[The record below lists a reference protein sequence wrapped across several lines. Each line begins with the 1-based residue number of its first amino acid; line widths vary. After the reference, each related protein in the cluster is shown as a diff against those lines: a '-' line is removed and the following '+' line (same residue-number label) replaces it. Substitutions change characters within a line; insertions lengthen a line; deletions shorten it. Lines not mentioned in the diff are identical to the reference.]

1 MRWPTAPAAASPST
15 LRRSVNDLGNIV
27 AFEHVNTAIPDQQR
41 ATAFYI
47 TGLGLT
53 RDPYMMTGLDN
64 MWANIGRSQF
74 HLPTG
79 QPQIVRGVIGLV
91 VPELDALVQRLK
103 RVEGTLAGTQF
114 AFDIRDDYVDTI
126 SPWGNRI
133 RCHAPDTRFGE
144 TTLGLAYVELAVPR
158 GTSAGIGRFYRQVLG
173 AVVDAANDAAHVCV
187 GAQQQ
192 LVFREQDASLPEYD
206 GNHIQVYLAD
216 LAGPYAAFAKLGV
229 ALRDV
234 DTQQYRFD
242 DIVDPDTGAPLYRLE
257 HEIRGIDHPLYARPL
272 VNRNPA
278 QTNRNYVP
286 GNDALQGIAPGS
298 K

>member
-1 MRWPTAPAAASPST
+1 
-15 LRRSVNDLGNIV
+15 VNDPGNIV
-27 AFEHVNTAIPDQQR
+27 AFEHVNTAIPDQQL

-53 RDPYMMTGLDN
+53 RDPYLMTGLDN

-79 QPQIVRGVIGLV
+79 QPQVVRGVIGLV

-103 RVEGTLAGTQF
+103 RVEETLAGTQF
-114 AFDIRDDYVDTI
+114 AFSASNGHVDTI

-133 RCHAPDTRFGE
+133 RCHAPDPRFGE
-144 TTLGLAYVELAVPR
+144 ITLGLAYVELAVPR

-173 AVVDAANDAAHVCV
+173 AVVDVANDAAHVCV
-187 GAQQQ
+187 GALQQ

-216 LAGPYAAFAKLGV
+216 LAGPHAALAKLGV
-229 ALRDV
+229 TIREVDPNQYLFEDV
-234 DTQQYRFD
+234 
-242 DIVDPDTGAPLYRLE
+242 VDPDTEITLYRLQ
-257 HEIRGIDHPLYARPL
+257 HEIRGIHHPLYARPL
-272 VNRNPA
+272 INRNPA

>member
-1 MRWPTAPAAASPST
+1 M
-15 LRRSVNDLGNIV
+15 NDPGNIV
-27 AFEHVNTAIPDQQR
+27 AFEHVNTAIPDQQL

-53 RDPYMMTGLDN
+53 RDPYLMTGLDN

-79 QPQIVRGVIGLV
+79 QPQVVRGVIGLV

-114 AFDIRDDYVDTI
+114 AFTVGAGHVDTI

-133 RCHAPDTRFGE
+133 RCHAPDPRFGE
-144 TTLGLAYVELAVPR
+144 IVLGLAYVELAVPR
-158 GTSAGIGRFYRQVLG
+158 GTSAGVGRFYRQVLG
-173 AVVDAANDAAHVCV
+173 AAVDVANDAAHVCV
-187 GAQQQ
+187 GARQQ

-216 LAGPYAAFAKLGV
+216 LAGPHAAFAKLGV

-234 DTQQYRFD
+234 DPQQYRFD
-242 DIVDPDTGAPLYRLE
+242 DIVDPDTGATLYRLE

-278 QTNRNYVP
+278 QNNQDYKP
-286 GNDALQGIAPGS
+286 GHDYMPWTMW
-298 K
+298 

>member
-1 MRWPTAPAAASPST
+1 M
-15 LRRSVNDLGNIV
+15 NDPGNIV

-53 RDPYMMTGLDN
+53 RDPYLMTGLDN

-79 QPQIVRGVIGLV
+79 RPQVVRGVIGLV

-114 AFDIRDDYVDTI
+114 AFDIRDGYVDTI

-133 RCHAPDTRFGE
+133 RCHAPDPRFGK
-144 TTLGLAYVELAVPR
+144 TLLGLAYVELAVPR
-158 GTSAGIGRFYRQVLG
+158 GTSAGIGRFYRQILG
-173 AVVDAANDAAHVCV
+173 AAVDVTNDAAHVSV
-187 GAQQQ
+187 GARQH

-216 LAGPYAAFAKLGV
+216 LAGPHAALAKLGV
-229 ALRDV
+229 TIREV
-234 DTQQYRFD
+234 DTHQYLFED
-242 DIVDPDTGAPLYRLE
+242 VVDPDTGMALYRLQ
-257 HEIRGIDHPLYARPL
+257 HEIRGIHHPLYARPL

-286 GNDALQGIAPGS
+286 GNDALKGIAPGS
-298 K
+298 R

>member
-15 LRRSVNDLGNIV
+15 LRRSVNDPGNIV

-53 RDPYMMTGLDN
+53 RDPYLMTGLDN
-64 MWANIGRSQF
+64 MWANIGSSQF

-79 QPQIVRGVIGLV
+79 QPQVVRGIIGLV

-114 AFDIRDDYVDTI
+114 AFDIRDGYVDTI

-133 RCHAPDTRFGE
+133 RCHAPDARFGK
-144 TTLGLAYVELAVPR
+144 TLLALAYVELAVPR
-158 GTSAGIGRFYRQVLG
+158 GASAGIGRFYQQVLG
-173 AVVDAANDAAHVCV
+173 AVVDVASDAAHVLV
-187 GAQQQ
+187 GARQQ
-192 LVFREQDASLPEYD
+192 LVFREQDAALPEYD

-216 LAGPYAAFAKLGV
+216 LAGPHAALANLGV
-229 ALRDV
+229 TIREVDPHQYLFEDV
-234 DTQQYRFD
+234 
-242 DIVDPDTGAPLYRLE
+242 VDPDTGTTLYRLQ
-257 HEIRGIDHPLYARPL
+257 HEIRGIHHPLYARPL
-272 VNRNPA
+272 INRNPA

-298 K
+298 R

>member
-1 MRWPTAPAAASPST
+1 MRWPTVSAAVSPST
-15 LRRSVNDLGNIV
+15 LRRSVNDPGNIV
-27 AFEHVNTAIPDQQR
+27 AFEHVNTAIADQQL

-53 RDPYMMTGLDN
+53 RDPYLMTGLDN

-79 QPQIVRGVIGLV
+79 QPQVVRGVIGLV
-91 VPELDALVQRLK
+91 VPELDALTQRLK
-103 RVEGTLAGTQF
+103 RVERTLAGTQF
-114 AFDIRDDYVDTI
+114 AFTAGAGHVDTI

-133 RCHAPDTRFGE
+133 RCHAPDARFGE
-144 TTLGLAYVELAVPR
+144 TLLGLAYVELAVPR

-173 AVVDAANDAAHVCV
+173 AAVDVANNAAHVCV

-216 LAGPYAAFAKLGV
+216 LAGPHASLAKLGV
-229 ALRDV
+229 TIREVDPHQYLFEDV
-234 DTQQYRFD
+234 
-242 DIVDPDTGAPLYRLE
+242 VDPDTGMGLYRLQ
-257 HEIRGIDHPLYARPL
+257 HEIRGIHHPLYARPL
-272 VNRNPA
+272 INRNPA

-286 GNDALQGIAPGS
+286 GNDALEAIAPGS